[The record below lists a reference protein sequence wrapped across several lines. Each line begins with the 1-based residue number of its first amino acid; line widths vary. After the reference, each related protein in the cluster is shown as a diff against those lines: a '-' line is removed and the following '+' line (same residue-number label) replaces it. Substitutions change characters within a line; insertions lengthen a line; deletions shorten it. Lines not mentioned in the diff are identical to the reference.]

1 MGQQRQVVT
10 QRLGLDQQGRKVEA
24 GDAATRTD
32 AEGADGSSQEFPGLP
47 ARFGQGGVALVGAV
61 AVSTAASAVVRP
73 AAEVPFGAGLET
85 FPSAMT
91 AS

>member
-1 MGQQRQVVT
+1 MGQQGLVVT
-10 QRLGLDQQGRKVEA
+10 QRLGLDQQGRKVET
-24 GDAATRTD
+24 GDTATRAD
-32 AEGADGSSQEFPGLP
+32 ADGADGPDQQFPGLP
-47 ARFGQGGVALVGAV
+47 ARLGQWGVAVVGAV
-61 AVSTAASAVVRP
+61 AVSAAASAVFRP